1 MEQTQYGLQD
11 YVAILMRRRWQFF
24 LPVLVLFTVAAL
36 VAFLWPPTYQ
46 SSSTILIEE
55 PDVPR
60 DLVSST
66 VTSYADQR
74 LQVITQRVMT
84 TQNLIGIINKFELY
98 ARERERSP
106 INLVVQDMRDEIKLD
121 LVSAD
126 VVDPRSGRPTQATI
140 AFTLSFLDR
149 QPATAQRVL
158 NELVSLYLSENLRTR
173 REQAAE
179 TTEFLTSETAKLEA
193 LVDRL
198 ESALAEFK
206 RENSGSLPEQAAL
219 NLQLMDRTE
228 REMLEIRRQIQSLDE
243 RQIYL
248 EAELAQI
255 SPYDSFLIDGQRV
268 LSPSERLRALQTEFI
283 SLQGVYGPKHPDV
296 VKLSREIEALK
307 LETGARADP
316 AELTLQL
323 DAMQTD
329 LAIAREKYSDGHPDV
344 VRLQRQIAATRAALV
359 AAQSAPPPADTVEAK
374 PDNPAYIRLKAQQQ
388 AGKSDRRAL
397 AAQQAS
403 LAAKLKDIE
412 RRILDAPQIE
422 QAYRLLQRDYES
434 ALANYREVRAKET
447 AAELGQALETERKS
461 EQFSLIEPPDLPVE
475 PVQPNRWAILVLG
488 FVFSVAAGVGCI
500 ALFETLD
507 QSIYGAKQLAVLTG
521 APPLVVVPHIRNR
534 FDTMHSWGR
543 TALSVT
549 GTVVLVAGGLY
560 VVQEYVI
567 PLDVLWS
574 IAERRFADYV
584 GRFGGA

>member
-1 MEQTQYGLQD
+1 MQYGLQD
-11 YVAILMRRRWQFF
+11 YVAILMRRRWQFL
-24 LPVLVLFTVAAL
+24 LPVLVLFAVASL
-36 VAFLWPPTYQ
+36 VAFLWPPTYR

-84 TQNLIGIINKFELY
+84 TRNLISIINKFDLY
-98 ARERERSP
+98 VKERERSP
-106 INLVVQDMRDEIKLD
+106 INSVVQNMREEIELD

-193 LVDRL
+193 LVNRL
-198 ESALAEFK
+198 ESKLAEFK

-255 SPYDSFLIDGQRV
+255 SPYDSYLVDGQRV
-268 LSPSERLRALQTEFI
+268 LSPAERLRALQTQFI

-316 AELTLQL
+316 AELALQL

-329 LAIAREKYSDGHPDV
+329 LAVAREKYSDGHPDV
-344 VRLQRQIAATRAALV
+344 VRLQRQIAATRAAL
-359 AAQSAPPPADTVEAK
+359 AAAESTPPPAAVEAK
-374 PDNPAYIRLKAQQQ
+374 PDNPAYIRLKAQLQ
-388 AGKSDRRAL
+388 AGSSDRRAL
-397 AAQQAS
+397 ASQQVALS
-403 LAAKLKDIE
+403 AKLKDLE

-422 QAYRLLQRDYES
+422 QAYLLLQRDYEN

-488 FVFSVAAGVGCI
+488 FVFSVAAGVGCV
-500 ALFETLD
+500 ALFENLD
-507 QSIYGAKQLAVLTG
+507 QSIHGPRQLALLTG
-521 APPLVVVPHIRNR
+521 APPLLVVPHIKNR
-534 FDTMHSWGR
+534 FDTWHTWSR
-543 TALSVT
+543 AALSAT
-549 GTVVLVAGGLY
+549 GAVVLVAGGLY